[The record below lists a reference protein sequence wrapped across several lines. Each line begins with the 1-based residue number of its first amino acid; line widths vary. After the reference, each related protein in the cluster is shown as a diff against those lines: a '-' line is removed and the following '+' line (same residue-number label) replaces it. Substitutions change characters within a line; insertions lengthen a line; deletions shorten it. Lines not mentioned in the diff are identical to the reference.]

1 MKSIIKLEEASMWL
15 LSVVAYYTS
24 LHFNGWLYWAL
35 FLTPD
40 ISMLG
45 YLINTKV
52 SAFIYNLFHHKALAI
67 VIYLSGCY
75 FHSEILQLTGLVLF
89 GHSSFDRMMGYGL
102 KYNDGFSNT
111 HLGQIGKNAKNIQQL
126 L

>member
-15 LSVVAYYTS
+15 LSVVAYYAT
-24 LHFNGWLYWAL
+24 LHLNGWLYWAL
-35 FLTPD
+35 FLAPD

-52 SAFIYNLFHHKALAI
+52 GAFFYNLFHHKALAI

-75 FHSEILQLTGLVLF
+75 SHSEILQLTGLVLF

-102 KYNDGFSNT
+102 KYDDRFSNT
-111 HLGQIGKNAKNIQQL
+111 HLRQIGKNSKNIQQVF
-126 L
+126 